1 MTWQELK
8 EEAKKMGWEV
18 KDVYFDHD
26 GKEIHTEAISNGK
39 NISFYELKGIVR
51 CAGIDPSQMLA
62 IMKALQ

>member
-8 EEAKKMGWEV
+8 EEAKKLGCKVE
-18 KDVYFDHD
+18 DVYLDHD

-51 CAGIDPSQMLA
+51 GAGIDPSQMLA